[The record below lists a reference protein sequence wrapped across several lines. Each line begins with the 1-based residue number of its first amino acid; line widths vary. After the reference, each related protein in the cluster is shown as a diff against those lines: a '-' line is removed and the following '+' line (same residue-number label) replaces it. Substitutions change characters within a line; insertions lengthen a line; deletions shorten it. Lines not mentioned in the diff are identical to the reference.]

1 MKYILAL
8 LLVSCATLTAQ
19 EPPELSTLRESWKKA
34 RNAALSPLD
43 KSYMER
49 LEAMKD
55 KATRAGKLADA
66 NAITAEIEKV
76 LPELVDTLPRGFV
89 SSDPRV
95 TDAETR
101 RKLSRTSWLYK
112 TGEGDWTITFTGRET
127 CEWKNEKNGF
137 TTGGGKWEVTKEGVT
152 ITFPGETYS
161 RLIKFEPSYTRGAV
175 TVTGHPAKDGPFTRT
190 K

>member
-1 MKYILAL
+1 MKYILAIL
-8 LLVSCATLTAQ
+8 ALSALNLSAQ

-43 KSYMER
+43 KKYMEA
-49 LEAMKD
+49 LESAKD

-66 NAITAEIEKV
+66 NAYTAEIEKV

-101 RKLSRTSWLYK
+101 RKLARTAWLYK
-112 TGEGDWTITFTGRET
+112 SAEGDWTITFTGRDS

-137 TTGGGKWEVTKEGVT
+137 TTPAGKWTITPDGVT
-152 ITFPGETYS
+152 IQFPGENYS
-161 RLIKFEPSYTRGAV
+161 RLVKFEPSYTKGAV
-175 TVTGHPAKDGPFTRT
+175 SVSGHPSKDGSFTRT